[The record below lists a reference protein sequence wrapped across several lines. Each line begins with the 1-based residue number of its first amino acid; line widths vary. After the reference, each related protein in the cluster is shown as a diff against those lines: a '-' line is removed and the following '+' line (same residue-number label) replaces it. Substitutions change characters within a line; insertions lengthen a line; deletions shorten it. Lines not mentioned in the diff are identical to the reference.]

1 MELNASVPFIVRMY
15 TLWWTGLMH
24 YFLLLYILSC
34 TKLNIS
40 LSIIIYLNK
49 YINMQGVVVSGFAS
63 GIEYRGFES
72 HQGLRILYIAMF
84 WFGHV

>member
-1 MELNASVPFIVRMY
+1 
-15 TLWWTGLMH
+15 
-24 YFLLLYILSC
+24 
-34 TKLNIS
+34 
-40 LSIIIYLNK
+40 
-49 YINMQGVVVSGFAS
+49 MQGVVVSGFAS